1 MQPGPSWSSQRCR
14 VLRESSQASSPSL
27 TSPPLRDSIVPS
39 LQESCFLFPV
49 SLSLPVTYRP
59 TRVNWQKSSKLVC
72 LIYFSSSTLRSACY
86 GNLHRR
92 DGELP
97 WEAFWWLAFLM
108 VLHSGLGCSA
118 HDLFCWSVTFFFWS
132 DFQHVLF
139 DLMER
144 VCFVLQVYFTCVPT
158 GCMNAEEWPAL
169 AKTKEKQTLCLN
181 MYIYRCSVNRSHL
194 KSINK
199 SCLKDTSSS
208 AGFPDFF
215 SLYHN
220 HAHLR

>member
-1 MQPGPSWSSQRCR
+1 MFLHQSKLMCPFLTLQLTGTQPGPSWSSQRCR

-39 LQESCFLFPV
+39 LQESCFSFPV

-72 LIYFSSSTLRSACY
+72 LIYFSSSTLRSARY

-97 WEAFWWLAFLM
+97 REAFWWLAFLM
-108 VLHSGLGCSA
+108 VLHSGLGRSA
-118 HDLFCWSVTFFFWS
+118 HDLFCWSVTFCFFLVW
-132 DFQHVLF
+132 FPTCAV
-139 DLMER
+139 DLMEC

-158 GCMNAEEWPAL
+158 GCMNAEEWLAL

-181 MYIYRCSVNRSHL
+181 MYIQVFGYPIPF
-194 KSINK
+194 KK
-199 SCLKDTSSS
+199 
-208 AGFPDFF
+208 
-215 SLYHN
+215 Y
-220 HAHLR
+220 